1 MTEPITTVWVWMNT
15 NAGALGLLVAGL
27 PLIWAAWQYL
37 WQKRQELRSQRFEA
51 YHRLIK
57 QLVEREKEDQPKML
71 DRQLAVVF
79 ELRRFHEYYEP
90 SLRILKGLR
99 DGWKGNY
106 GPQDKR
112 IRLIDEMDATIGF
125 IQSKYDR
132 KFRSFSRLVRSL

>member
-1 MTEPITTVWVWMNT
+1 MAESVSTFWTLMNS
-15 NAGALGLLVAGL
+15 NAGALGLLVAGV

-37 WQKRQELRSQRFEA
+37 WQKRQELRSQRFET

-57 QLVEREKEDQPKML
+57 QLVEREKEEQPKML

-79 ELRRFHEYYEP
+79 ELRRFHEYHEP

-99 DGWKGNY
+99 DGWKDNY

-112 IRLIDEMDATIGF
+112 KRLIDEMDVTISY

-132 KFRSFSRLVRSL
+132 KFRSFSRFVRSL